1 MQYDLNLARRPFV
14 NIAVPSLLALVVT
27 VGIIAFTVVNV
38 SVLMAEPEGEV
49 GYEQRIE
56 EAMSNLRRIETEI
69 ASTERRLGSEEAGTL
84 SGRIKFANELIA
96 RQKLN
101 WTRLFDRLEEIT
113 PPSVRMLQIS
123 PYFAEGSMA
132 LMLRIEESAPEA
144 ALDFVQALG
153 ASPFFGQVSL
163 EDESPSDQESGQIW
177 RLRVSY
183 RNR

>member
-1 MQYDLNLARRPFV
+1 MRYDLNLARRPFV
-14 NIAVPSLLALVVT
+14 NIAVPIAIALLIAA
-27 VGIIAFTVVNV
+27 GIVAFSVINV
-38 SVLMAEPEGEV
+38 SALMAAPAGEG
-49 GYEQRIE
+49 GFEQRID
-56 EAMSNLRRIETEI
+56 EAMANLRRIETEI
-69 ASTERRLGSEEAGTL
+69 SATERRLSSEEAGTL
-84 SGRIKFANELIA
+84 GNRIRFANELIA

-123 PYFAEGSMA
+123 PYSSEGGLA
-132 LMLRIEESAPEA
+132 LMLRIEESEPEA

-153 ASPFFGQVSL
+153 ASPHFGQVGL